1 MVISHGKYVIII
13 VTNKMKH
20 FIDLR

>member
-13 VTNKMKH
+13 VTNKLKYL
-20 FIDLR
+20 IDLR